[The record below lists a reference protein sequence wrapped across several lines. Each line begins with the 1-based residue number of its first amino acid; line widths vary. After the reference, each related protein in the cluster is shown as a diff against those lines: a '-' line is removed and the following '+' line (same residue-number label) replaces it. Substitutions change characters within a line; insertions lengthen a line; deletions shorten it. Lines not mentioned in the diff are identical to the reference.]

1 MTTPC
6 DPSGDLV
13 FAEDPTYFL
22 AKSIFEDFKLTVE
35 QIAMEDDGLNID
47 ILEQRLESGVVPK
60 LLYTIPTAHNP
71 TGRTMPNWKRKKL
84 VALAEKYQFVIVAD
98 EAYQLLT
105 FTTTPADDT
114 EHLQNGDAA
123 HHHHHHHQQQQQ
135 QQQHQHQHQNQHQHQ
150 HHEQEDWQKPKLGYV
165 QFDAGHSKAAEQ
177 AYEPQNF
184 GERGPMPYLAQ
195 GGCSVPG
202 DRPQEPPTAYRAPP
216 SGGGFEGQYYE
227 AGSGGQYDSGGQ
239 WETDPN
245 LRRAAAGVDDSIREC
260 QVVHAS
266 QNVEWQGSN
275 FAWSRDLRRFNR
287 EAFGYDSFRLQ
298 QEAIMNATLSGR
310 DVFVLMPTGGG
321 KSLTYQ
327 LPAMCR
333 EGLTLVVSPLVA
345 LIQDQIAQLR
355 EVNVQCG
362 ALGGAVDDAERMYVT
377 SQLRMRPPGI
387 RLLYVTPEKIASSDS
402 LIRQLDDLNS
412 SGFFSRVVIDEAH
425 CVSHWGHDFRP
436 DYCKMGFLKGKYP
449 SVPILALTA
458 TATERVQQDI
468 VEQLRIRHCIKF
480 KSSFNRGN
488 CSYEVRK
495 KDKEAIATLKKLIGG
510 EFVDR
515 FRQQQCGI
523 IYCHSKAD
531 CERVA
536 AELRKHRGKNGRFL
550 SAEHYHAGL
559 SMEEREDVQRR
570 WSSDEVKVICATIAF
585 GMGINKP
592 DVRFVIHF
600 SMPKSLEGYHQEA
613 GRAGRDGNP
622 ARCILMYNF
631 GDYQKSRTMLE
642 KSAQELRSSR
652 QQLECNLE
660 SLRSMLS
667 YCEDDVTCRRVMLLN
682 HFGERFDPGLCRGT
696 CDNCKR
702 GGSGRSRQL
711 EQDMTRPALDLLKIS
726 SQLGQK
732 ATQTNVVDVF
742 RGSKSAA
749 LVRQGFDQCQG
760 FGAGQSLPRA
770 DVQRLIRQMVMK
782 QIFKEG
788 TYRSQNKFR
797 TLVSYLVVNP
807 AMERRLQSGA
817 ETVSIVKSGPT
828 PTAAGRRELAV
839 DEPAVQGVGGAAGA
853 SVLAAEQAKQL
864 HDNLVAVRRE
874 IARSKGS
881 NTKVYT
887 IFPNSVITQLVEK
900 VPTST
905 KDLAPI
911 KGLGNERIRNYGRR
925 IVQCISE
932 FLSQGAG
939 TGAAVGQQE
948 RPALAVVPVVDLNEA
963 ENDEHWFQRGAGPA
977 QKRPRMAGM

>member
-1 MTTPC
+1 M
-6 DPSGDLV
+6 S
-13 FAEDPTYFL
+13 
-22 AKSIFEDFKLTVE
+22 
-35 QIAMEDDGLNID
+35 
-47 ILEQRLESGVVPK
+47 
-60 LLYTIPTAHNP
+60 
-71 TGRTMPNWKRKKL
+71 
-84 VALAEKYQFVIVAD
+84 YQ
-98 EAYQLLT
+98 
-105 FTTTPADDT
+105 
-114 EHLQNGDAA
+114 
-123 HHHHHHHQQQQQ
+123 
-135 QQQHQHQHQNQHQHQ
+135 
-150 HHEQEDWQKPKLGYV
+150 
-165 QFDAGHSKAAEQ
+165 
-177 AYEPQNF
+177 
-184 GERGPMPYLAQ
+184 AQ
-195 GGCSVPG
+195 GDYSVPG
-202 DRPQEPPTAYRAPP
+202 VRPQEPPTTYQAPP

-227 AGSGGQYDSGGQ
+227 AAPGGQYGSGEQ

-245 LRRAAAGVDDSIREC
+245 LRRPAAGVDDSIREC

-266 QNVEWQGSN
+266 QNLQWQGSN
-275 FAWSRDLRRFNR
+275 FEWSRDLRRFNR
-287 EAFGYDSFRLQ
+287 EAFGYDTFRLQ
-298 QEAIMNATLSGR
+298 QEAIMNATLSGK

-333 EGLTLVVSPLVA
+333 DGLTLVVSPLVA

-449 SVPILALTA
+449 RVPILALTA

-468 VEQLRIRHCIKF
+468 VEQLRIRHCLKF
-480 KSSFNRGN
+480 KSSFNRVN

-495 KDKEAIATLKKLIGG
+495 KDKDVIATVKNLIGS

-631 GDYQKSRTMLE
+631 GDYKKSRTMLE

-667 YCEDDVTCRRVMLLN
+667 YCEDEVACRRVMLLA

-702 GGSGRSRQL
+702 RASGRSRQL

-749 LVRQGFDQCQG
+749 LVRQGFDQFQG

-817 ETVSIVKSGPT
+817 ETVSIVKSGAP
-828 PTAAGRRELAV
+828 PAAAGRRELTV
-839 DEPAVQGVGGAAGA
+839 EEPAVQGVGGA
-853 SVLAAEQAKQL
+853 SVLAPEQTKQL
-864 HDNLVAVRRE
+864 YEKLVALRRE
-874 IARSKGS
+874 IARSKK
-881 NTKVYT
+881 TKAVFT
-887 IFPNSVITQLVEK
+887 IFPNSVIAQLVEK
-900 VPTST
+900 TPTST

-911 KGLGNERIRNYGRR
+911 KGLGNERIRNYGGR

-932 FLSQGAG
+932 FLSSG
-939 TGAAVGQQE
+939 TGVAVGPGGQQE
-948 RPALAVVPVVDLNEA
+948 RPALTDVPVVDLNEVA
-963 ENDEHWFQRGAGPA
+963 NDDDWFQRDGGHA
-977 QKRPRMAGM
+977 QKRPRTAGR